1 MQKHQRAKPSI
12 APFSAVNACLLEVAQ
27 LARSAIVSGLSA
39 PLPGRPVDVSGS
51 CLHASYLVIA
61 FLERWRAN
69 YTPALRG
76 GDGLADGGALDAKGH
91 WRGHYWVEVAVPDQ
105 QAWIVDVTSDQF
117 GWDAMTVGPLT
128 TLEPRYR
135 AGDQPTVDFALKD
148 LRAEVF
154 SSMSELTL

>member
-1 MQKHQRAKPSI
+1 VTTHHAQNPVNWTV
-12 APFSAVNACLLEVAQ
+12 FSVNACLLEVAQ

-39 PLPGRPVDVSGS
+39 SLPDGSVDVSGS

-61 FLERWRAN
+61 FLERWHAN

-76 GDGLADGGALDAKGH
+76 GGGLADGGALDAKGH
-91 WRGHYWVEVAVPDQ
+91 WRGHYWVEVAAPDR

-117 GWDAMTVGPLT
+117 GWDPVTVGPLT
-128 TLEPRYR
+128 TLEHRYR
-135 AGDQPTVDFALKD
+135 AGYQPNADFALKD
-148 LRAEVF
+148 LRTEVF